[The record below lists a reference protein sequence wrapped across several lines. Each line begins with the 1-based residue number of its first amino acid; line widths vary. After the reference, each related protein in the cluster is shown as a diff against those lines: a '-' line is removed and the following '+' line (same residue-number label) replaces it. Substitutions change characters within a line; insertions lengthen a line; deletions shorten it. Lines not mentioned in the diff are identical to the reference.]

1 MSMGHEPEVGSPA
14 WLEIQRQK
22 ERAGESALTKPP
34 TAGLEIGLGMV
45 LILIGIGFNL
55 ALMGGGRDSLFG
67 LTAYGFV
74 VVRILPIAV
83 GALVT
88 YDGLRRR

>member
-34 TAGLEIGLGMV
+34 SSGIEIGLGIALV
-45 LILIGIGFNL
+45 LIGIGFNV
-55 ALMGGGRDSLFG
+55 ALSGDGRDSLFG

-74 VVRILPIAV
+74 VVRILPV
-83 GALVT
+83 ALGLAVT
-88 YDGLRRR
+88 YDGFRRR